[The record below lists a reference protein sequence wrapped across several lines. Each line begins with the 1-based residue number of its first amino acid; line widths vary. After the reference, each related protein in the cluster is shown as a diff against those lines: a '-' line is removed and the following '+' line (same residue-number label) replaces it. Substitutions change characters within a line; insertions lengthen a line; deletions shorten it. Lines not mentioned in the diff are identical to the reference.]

1 MLQAPAL
8 GSLAVQ
14 PKWLIRVVL
23 NCCLLIYH
31 VHVLK
36 LSPQLITLPSDMQI
50 KTWLAP
56 TLEELFTEMTKLP
69 RRDTS
74 LALNLL
80 MWPSVRQPI
89 PKQMSSPSKYAHFSY
104 SGLDNGSYSSEI
116 DLAYF
121 FLTFGQFPCKQF
133 WNLLFQVK
141 ILQLLVLCPGCPVFI
156 SLLTCGHCRQV
167 SICL

>member
-1 MLQAPAL
+1 MLQAPAF

-23 NCCLLIYH
+23 KCCLLIYH

-36 LSPQLITLPSDMQI
+36 LSPQLIILLSDMQI

-69 RRDTS
+69 RHDTS

-80 MWPSVRQPI
+80 MWTSVRQPI
-89 PKQMSSPSKYAHFSY
+89 PKQMSSQSKYAHFSC

-121 FLTFGQFPCKQF
+121 PWLLGNSLQTILKFTIPGK
-133 WNLLFQVK
+133 NLIALGA
-141 ILQLLVLCPGCPVFI
+141 LPWGVLCL
-156 SLLTCGHCRQV
+156 SLC
-167 SICL
+167 

>member
-1 MLQAPAL
+1 MLHLGVMLQAPAL

-80 MWPSVRQPI
+80 MWSSVRQPI

-121 FLTFGQFPCKQF
+121 FF
-133 WNLLFQVK
+133 WLSGNFLANNSE
-141 ILQLLVLCPGCPVFI
+141 IYY
-156 SLLTCGHCRQV
+156 SR
-167 SICL
+167 